1 MEFFNKALEEFK
13 NKHYESS
20 IIYFE
25 KSIIYKFNID
35 TSYFNIGVCYMKL
48 NNYETSL
55 IMFNFINNNEEIPNI
70 LYQKGVCNFHIANYK
85 QSLANYFKIFSH
97 SHTLNEVI
105 INNNIAVN
113 YIKLKEYEKGL
124 EYLKKCIKL
133 DHNYVSSYIN
143 IGECYNKLNKYNQSL
158 EFSYM
163 GLKLNNNDPKNTVLI
178 YNNIGVSYMRLKK
191 YKKACIYLDKCIKLD
206 KSYLSSYNNKS
217 LCEYHIGNIKNA
229 IDILKTIYKN
239 NKNIIM
245 NSEVE
250 NLIKYY
256 FDLEQYNQ
264 IKDILNSDKQY
275 YKNFKNRIYLALI
288 FYINGNYKKFNEI
301 IIINNQNIKNIDKTD
316 DVRFVIPYNNLL
328 NILSKYIIFDNQP
341 YSDIIYHIGDSH
353 SLSTTNKYIEIKNKT
368 YKFQTKL
375 IIGCKAWHLNNMN
388 HLNNYKTN
396 FINKVNYILQN
407 KQSKYIIISVGEI
420 DCRSN
425 EGILV
430 YHNKSGKSIEDI
442 IVNTVKNY
450 VEFLTSLFKKN
461 NNLHI
466 FLCNVPYPKN
476 RDDKIIQIIDLFNK
490 TLDFYIS
497 NTSFKLLDIHS
508 LTRKD
513 NLFYI
518 DNHHLSFDIYKKA
531 LLYSLN

>member
-1 MEFFNKALEEFK
+1 
-13 NKHYESS
+13 
-20 IIYFE
+20 
-25 KSIIYKFNID
+25 
-35 TSYFNIGVCYMKL
+35 
-48 NNYETSL
+48 
-55 IMFNFINNNEEIPNI
+55 
-70 LYQKGVCNFHIANYK
+70 
-85 QSLANYFKIFSH
+85 
-97 SHTLNEVI
+97 
-105 INNNIAVN
+105 
-113 YIKLKEYEKGL
+113 
-124 EYLKKCIKL
+124 
-133 DHNYVSSYIN
+133 
-143 IGECYNKLNKYNQSL
+143 
-158 EFSYM
+158 
-163 GLKLNNNDPKNTVLI
+163 
-178 YNNIGVSYMRLKK
+178 
-191 YKKACIYLDKCIKLD
+191 YLDKCIKLD

-442 IVNTVKNY
+442 IVNTV
-450 VEFLTSLFKKN
+450 
-461 NNLHI
+461 
-466 FLCNVPYPKN
+466 
-476 RDDKIIQIIDLFNK
+476 
-490 TLDFYIS
+490 
-497 NTSFKLLDIHS
+497 
-508 LTRKD
+508 
-513 NLFYI
+513 
-518 DNHHLSFDIYKKA
+518 
-531 LLYSLN
+531 